1 MGIAQEIGGQ
11 HGIAVLRLNLRRELR
26 RRDIEP
32 SDVYLLGTT
41 LLAEVAYLTL
51 TLDAKD
57 VDLPP
62 IERPKHI
69 FPSHV
74 FQMAGM
80 LQDELARL
88 ETQLQM

>member
-1 MGIAQEIGGQ
+1 MLAEV
-11 HGIAVLRLNLRRELR
+11 AYFLAEVA
-26 RRDIEP
+26 
-32 SDVYLLGTT
+32 YF
-41 LLAEVAYLTL
+41 LAEVAYLTL
-51 TLDAKD
+51 TLDARA

-62 IERPKHI
+62 IKRPKHI

-88 ETQLQM
+88 ETQSQM